1 MKLQAESVKP
11 GGRARVQTGE
21 SAKPRGRAMSVLACF
36 AAVVRTN
43 FASRMAYRGD
53 FALGLVMMLAGD
65 LIVPLITL
73 LVYRSGASF
82 PGWAFHEAI
91 LIQAVFTLAKGVAF
105 PFFFGIIWSTLDR
118 VREGTFD
125 LMLIK
130 PRSPLFMSMIN
141 GFDAE
146 DFGRLLS
153 GGLLLGYALAI
164 MPDKPGGLAW
174 LQFALL
180 FLFAL
185 LVLFAVSLFMSG
197 LLFKWVG
204 SSRVYDIFDAVTMFG
219 QYPGTLFSKSF
230 LNVILYAVPVAM
242 LGFVP
247 ASALLGRLDGSA
259 WISAAVCVALA
270 GASWAYWQA
279 MLRQYTSAGG

>member
-1 MKLQAESVKP
+1 MKTRL
-11 GGRARVQTGE
+11 TCL
-21 SAKPRGRAMSVLACF
+21 LA
-36 AAVVRTN
+36 VMRTN

-53 FALGLVMMLAGD
+53 FLISLVMMLAGD
-65 LIVPLITL
+65 MLVPLVTL

-82 PGWAFHEAI
+82 PGWELHEAL
-91 LIQAVFTLAKGVAF
+91 LIQAIFTLAKGVAF
-105 PFFFGIIWSTLDR
+105 PFFFGIIWNTLDR

-130 PRSPLFMSMIN
+130 PVSPLFMSMIS
-141 GFDAE
+141 GFDVD
-146 DFGRLLS
+146 DFGRLIS
-153 GGLLLGYALAI
+153 GGVLFGYALSV
-164 MPDKPGGLAW
+164 MPDKPDGLAW

-180 FLFAL
+180 FGFSL
-185 LVLFAVSLFMSG
+185 LVLFSFSLLLSG

-230 LNVILYAVPVAM
+230 MNVLLYVLPIAM
-242 LGFVP
+242 IGFLP

-259 WISAAVCVALA
+259 WFSAAVCVLLA
-270 GASWAYWQA
+270 AASWAYWHG
-279 MLRQYTSAGG
+279 MLRQYASAGG